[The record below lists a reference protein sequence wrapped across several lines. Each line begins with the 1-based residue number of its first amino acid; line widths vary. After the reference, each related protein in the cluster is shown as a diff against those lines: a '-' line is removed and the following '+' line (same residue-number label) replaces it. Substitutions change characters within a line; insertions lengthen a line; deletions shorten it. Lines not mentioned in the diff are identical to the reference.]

1 MRRFLNGVLTGLFL
15 LGFASCLSAGVVT
28 AKLVLDHS
36 QIRPGQ
42 SVKAGVFLTM
52 PEGWHIYG
60 EHPGDLGQ
68 PTTIVWK
75 LPDGWTYGGID
86 WPKPIEFEVSG
97 FKSFGYEKQVFLVSE
112 LRVPATTVETDPAI
126 VATVEWIACE
136 KLCIPESV
144 TLNASVKVSLVGDVK
159 NLEWDNPVT
168 QATPVNWKALVKWIL
183 GAFIGGVILNLMP
196 CVFPVLSLKILGF
209 VRQAAASRKE
219 IFYHGL
225 MFSAGVMA
233 TFLSLAGVLVGLRSV
248 GAQIGW
254 GFQLQSSVVVLGL
267 AGLFILLGLMMLG
280 VFHVGTSLGR
290 LQQLTVGKSGI
301 GAAFWNG
308 VLAVVVATPCTAPF
322 MGSAI
327 GAALAQPGIVTWA
340 VFISL
345 GLGMSMPYLL
355 LSMFPGWLKFLPK
368 PGIWMVR
375 MKQILAIPMFLTAA
389 WLLWIFYSQYVV
401 MPNVDPSLAANAS
414 YQQSQSSVETDV
426 FSQEKLSKF
435 RAEGRIVLVDVTA
448 EWCLTCKVNE
458 KTVLHRQEIKQLFKD
473 KNVVVLV
480 ADWTKKDDE
489 ITRYLAGFQR
499 SGVPLVVVYFPGKEP
514 KVLPSILTMGGV
526 RGLF

>member
-1 MRRFLNGVLTGLFL
+1 MRRFLSGFLAGLFL
-15 LGFASCLSAGVVT
+15 LSFSSYLSAGVVT
-28 AKLVLDHS
+28 AKLVLDHT
-36 QIRPGQ
+36 QIRPSQ
-42 SVKAGVFLTM
+42 TVKAGVLLTM

-75 LPDGWTYGGID
+75 LPEGWTYGGID

-112 LRVPATTVETDPAI
+112 LRVPANAIESDAAI

-144 TLNASVKVSLVGDVK
+144 TLNASVKVSLAGDVK
-159 NLEWDNPVT
+159 NLEWKNPVT
-168 QATPVNWKALVKWIL
+168 QVTPVNWKALVKWIL

-233 TFLSLAGVLVGLRSV
+233 TFLSLAGILVGLRSV

-267 AGLFILLGLMMLG
+267 AGLFVLLGLMMLD

-327 GAALAQPGIVTWA
+327 GAALSQPGIVTWA

-355 LSMFPGWLKFLPK
+355 LSIFPGWLQHLPK

-375 MKQILAIPMFLTAA
+375 MKQILAIPMFLTAI
-389 WLLWIFYSQYVV
+389 WLGWIYFSQ
-401 MPNVDPSLAANAS
+401 SGSAS
-414 YQQSQSSVETDV
+414 HTSATYQQSKFTVETHV
-426 FSQEKLSKF
+426 FSEEKLSQL
-435 RAEGRIVLVDVTA
+435 RADGRIVLVDVTA
-448 EWCLTCKVNE
+448 AWCLTCKVNE
-458 KTVLHRQEIKQLFKD
+458 KTVLHRKEIQQLFKD
-473 KNVVVLV
+473 NNVVVLI
-480 ADWTKKDDE
+480 ADWTRKDDE

-526 RGLF
+526 KGLF